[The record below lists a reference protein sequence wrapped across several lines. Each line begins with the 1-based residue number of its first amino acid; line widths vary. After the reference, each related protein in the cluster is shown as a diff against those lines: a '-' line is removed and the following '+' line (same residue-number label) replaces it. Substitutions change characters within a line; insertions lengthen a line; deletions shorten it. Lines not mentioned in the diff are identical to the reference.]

1 MATKTSL
8 IINAVNEGKTLQK
21 AIADVNPQA
30 TTAELK
36 AFAQGMLGLTDYT
49 YTSGALVERT
59 GLDDDTSNLPFPTGS
74 LWLGN
79 KKICNATSGDFALSI
94 AELIADTANVTHE
107 NGRLK
112 FKLEVRDVYADEYG
126 TPLVGSSPLVLAH
139 ANSDNITDLRM
150 LHYYDGVSGSST
162 KGKWILDFDVPD
174 TVSGTTYF
182 PRIKQAATRYN
193 RYWFTDFHL
202 TA

>member
-21 AIADVNPQA
+21 AIADVNPSA

-59 GLDDDTSNLPFPTGS
+59 GLDDDTSGLPFPTGS

-79 KKICNATSGDFALSI
+79 KKICNLNSDQRISI
-94 AELIADTANVTHE
+94 AELIADTANVTHD

-126 TPLVGSSPLVLAH
+126 TPLVGSSPLVFAH
-139 ANSDNITDLRM
+139 AKSDNITDLQM
-150 LHYYDGVSGSST
+150 LHYYDDVSDSST
-162 KGKWILDFDVPD
+162 KDKWILDIDIPD
-174 TVSGTTYF
+174 TVPSKNYF
-182 PRIKQAATRYN
+182 MRIMQAATRYT
-193 RYWFTDFHL
+193 RYWFTDLNL

>member
-21 AIADVNPQA
+21 AIADINPQA

-59 GLDDDTSNLPFPTGS
+59 GLDDDTSNLPRPTGS
-74 LWLGN
+74 FWLGD
-79 KKICNATSGDFALSI
+79 KRIYDTLSI

-112 FKLEVRDVYADEYG
+112 FKLEVRDVYADEKG
-126 TPLVGSSPLVLAH
+126 TPLVGSSPFTFEH
-139 ANSDNITDLRM
+139 ESGDNITDLRM
-150 LHYYDGVSGSST
+150 LHYYDDVKNSST
-162 KGKWILDFDVPD
+162 YHKWVLDFDVPD
-174 TVSGTTYF
+174 TVPDPSYF
-182 PRIKQAATRYN
+182 LRIMQAATRYT
-193 RYWFTDFHL
+193 RYEFVDFHL